1 MARKI
6 VGAALILVVLCVSG
20 EVGANLCSKKL
31 DIIIAADVS
40 GSMDDNQFT
49 QLQTFLS
56 TLVDNIK
63 ISKTSGARVIVLAF
77 DDQIN
82 SLASS
87 FSDKVTTS
95 RSGIKTQINRL
106 QFTAGSTVI
115 DTVIEEAKDLLNSAN
130 RDTAQKVVVFVTDGV
145 NFNGTD
151 SLVLPAQELRDT
163 FNARVIGLG
172 IGEANSV
179 NIPGL
184 RILAGQNDR
193 VLILTFEPS
202 SGGKCCDDDDDDDDD
217 RKRRRRDDDDDDECD
232 DRRRRRRRD
241 EDDGGCSSGVSNELK
256 NVIKLICYG

>member
-1 MARKI
+1 MTDSSFPF
-6 VGAALILVVLCVSG
+6 L
-20 EVGANLCSKKL
+20 ANLCSKKL

-115 DTVIEEAKDLLNSAN
+115 DTVIEEAKDLLSSAN

-151 SLVLPAQELRDT
+151 SLVLPAQELRDVSIVEEMFSNVVVFT
-163 FNARVIGLG
+163 SPVVTLQIVL
-172 IGEANSV
+172 NSIFHLFGFR
-179 NIPGL
+179 IPFHSF
-184 RILAGQNDR
+184 Q
-193 VLILTFEPS
+193 S
-202 SGGKCCDDDDDDDDD
+202 
-217 RKRRRRDDDDDDECD
+217 
-232 DRRRRRRRD
+232 
-241 EDDGGCSSGVSNELK
+241 LK
-256 NVIKLICYG
+256 FI

>member
-1 MARKI
+1 M
-6 VGAALILVVLCVSG
+6 
-20 EVGANLCSKKL
+20 
-31 DIIIAADVS
+31 S

-95 RSGIKTQINRL
+95 RSGIKTQINGL

-115 DTVIEEAKDLLNSAN
+115 DTVIEEAKDLLSSAN

-151 SLVLPAQELRDT
+151 SLVLPAQELRD
-163 FNARVIGLG
+163 
-172 IGEANSV
+172 
-179 NIPGL
+179 
-184 RILAGQNDR
+184 
-193 VLILTFEPS
+193 
-202 SGGKCCDDDDDDDDD
+202 
-217 RKRRRRDDDDDDECD
+217 
-232 DRRRRRRRD
+232 
-241 EDDGGCSSGVSNELK
+241 VSIVEEMFW
-256 NVIKLICYG
+256 

>member
-1 MARKI
+1 
-6 VGAALILVVLCVSG
+6 
-20 EVGANLCSKKL
+20 
-31 DIIIAADVS
+31 
-40 GSMDDNQFT
+40 MDDNQFT

-77 DDQIN
+77 DDRIN

-95 RSGIKTQINRL
+95 RSGIKTQINGL

-115 DTVIEEAKDLLNSAN
+115 DTVIEEAKDLLSSAN

-172 IGEANSV
+172 IGEANSI

-202 SGGKCCDDDDDDDDD
+202 SGGKCCDDDDDEDNNDDD
-217 RKRRRRDDDDDDECD
+217 RKRRRRRRRDDDGDDECD

>member
-1 MARKI
+1 
-6 VGAALILVVLCVSG
+6 
-20 EVGANLCSKKL
+20 
-31 DIIIAADVS
+31 
-40 GSMDDNQFT
+40 MDDNQFT

-95 RSGIKTQINRL
+95 RSGIKTQINGL

-115 DTVIEEAKDLLNSAN
+115 DTVIEEAKDLLSSAN

-151 SLVLPAQELRDT
+151 SLVLPAQELRDVSIVEEMISNVVVFTSPVVTLQIVMNST
-163 FNARVIGLG
+163 FHLFGFR
-172 IGEANSV
+172 
-179 NIPGL
+179 IPFHSF
-184 RILAGQNDR
+184 Q
-193 VLILTFEPS
+193 S
-202 SGGKCCDDDDDDDDD
+202 
-217 RKRRRRDDDDDDECD
+217 
-232 DRRRRRRRD
+232 
-241 EDDGGCSSGVSNELK
+241 LK
-256 NVIKLICYG
+256 FI

>member
-77 DDQIN
+77 DDRIN

-95 RSGIKTQINRL
+95 RSGIKTQINGL

-115 DTVIEEAKDLLNSAN
+115 DTVIEEAKDLLSSAN

-172 IGEANSV
+172 IGEANSI

-202 SGGKCCDDDDDDDDD
+202 SGGKCCDDDEDDDDDD
-217 RKRRRRDDDDDDECD
+217 RKRRRRDEDDECD

>member
-1 MARKI
+1 M
-6 VGAALILVVLCVSG
+6 LYDWFILSFPFP
-20 EVGANLCSKKL
+20 ANLCSKKL

-77 DDQIN
+77 DDRIN

-95 RSGIKTQINRL
+95 RSGIKTQINGL

-115 DTVIEEAKDLLNSAN
+115 DTVIEEAKDLLSSAN
-130 RDTAQKVVVFVTDGV
+130 RDTAQKVVIFVTDGV

-151 SLVLPAQELRDT
+151 SLVLPAQELRDVSIVEEMISNVVVFT
-163 FNARVIGLG
+163 SPVVTLQIALNSIFHLFGFRIPFHSFQPFKF
-172 IGEANSV
+172 IWFRINSV
-179 NIPGL
+179 PI
-184 RILAGQNDR
+184 
-193 VLILTFEPS
+193 
-202 SGGKCCDDDDDDDDD
+202 
-217 RKRRRRDDDDDDECD
+217 
-232 DRRRRRRRD
+232 
-241 EDDGGCSSGVSNELK
+241 
-256 NVIKLICYG
+256 